1 MSTVSECDS
10 KVGLRADC
18 TKFIIEIDNIF
29 FRIISKNLNESRD
42 IVNIYSST
50 EKDALIPRY
59 VDKKIIYDETK
70 INKFSVYL
78 SVSELGCFRL
88 CFVGNP
94 GDKPEPGQKR
104 SGDYYKGTMD
114 YIQQTFIH
122 IELQNFIHE
131 NYNELE
137 INNDIE
143 FCNFN
148 DKNFGQYRPIFNH
161 IQNDDRIIRLEPFS
175 KYAFYFKCG
184 DKKTTFDNLK
194 EFSNSLEQKYTCEI
208 KNIKPIFYHIV
219 KTEEDEYTL
228 QFYKIILTEKDTNNN
243 IVLYYYIVNIQQFRS
258 KQISSETRQQ
268 IIYLPIFLTTEEG
281 DKITKFGTFN
291 KYILAGNYICK
302 LFDYKIQCSDINE
315 DLCFGNYVLIGDKY
329 DTIFPFNKIKDFNI
343 FDKKK

>member
-1 MSTVSECDS
+1 MSI
-10 KVGLRADC
+10 VGLRANS
-18 TKFIIEIDNIF
+18 TEFIIEIDEIF

-50 EKDALIPRY
+50 ERDALTEQY
-59 VDKKIIYDETK
+59 FDETK

-104 SGDYYKGTMD
+104 SGDYYKGIMD

-122 IELQNFIHE
+122 IELQKFIHE
-131 NYNELE
+131 NYDELE

-148 DKNFGQYRPIFNH
+148 DNNFKKYRPILRH
-161 IQNDDRIIRLEPFS
+161 INNDERPIRLEPFS
-175 KYAFYFKCG
+175 EYAFNFKCG

-194 EFSNSLEQKYTCEI
+194 EFSNSLEQKYTCERI
-208 KNIKPIFYHIV
+208 NIKFIYYHTV
-219 KTEEDEYTL
+219 KTKEDEYTL

-258 KQISSETRQQ
+258 KKLPFETRQK
-268 IIYLPIFLTTEEG
+268 IIYLPIFLTSEEG

-302 LFDYKIQCSDINE
+302 LFDYINQCSNDINK
-315 DLCFGNYVLIGDKY
+315 DQCFGNYVLIGDKY
-329 DTIFPFNKIKDFNI
+329 DEIFPFNKIKDFNI
-343 FDKKK
+343 Y